1 MRARRRPP
9 PLHMTSRLP
18 EKIASLNPPFR
29 PTVND
34 LEPLIIALALE
45 ETCNEVSAA
54 MAREGFVPRERH
66 RLSPEDTPVSGA
78 ARKRGATFVLDFE
91 PAGLSDDAGL
101 HPLEMALC
109 MCHIVCEQAA
119 PEYTRVT
126 FIAYTPQSDAGEYDP
141 IPSGFAS
148 LVQQRLSRV
157 HEALNRK
164 V

>member
-1 MRARRRPP
+1 V
-9 PLHMTSRLP
+9 T
-18 EKIASLNPPFR
+18 
-29 PTVND
+29 D
-34 LEPLIIALALE
+34 LDPVIIALALE

-66 RLSPEDTPVSGA
+66 RLNPEDTPISGA
-78 ARKRGATFVLDFE
+78 TRKRGATFVLDFE
-91 PAGLSDDAGL
+91 PAGLADGSKL
-101 HPLEMALC
+101 PPLEMALC
-109 MCHIVCEQAA
+109 MCHIVCEATAA
-119 PEYTRVT
+119 EYTRVT

-157 HEALNRK
+157 HAALNRK